1 MWYAA
6 PMNEFDGRK
15 IDRKALE
22 EIRIRAV
29 KRVEAGESPEVVIKA
44 LGLTRAR
51 IYEWIA
57 KYREGGIE
65 ALRRRKA
72 SGRPPKLS
80 GNALQKIYRMVVGKD
95 PRQLKFPFA
104 LWTRGMVRE
113 LIRRELDVRLSDVSV
128 GRLLHKLGLSPQ
140 RPVHRAYQ
148 QNQAL
153 VVDWM
158 AKDFPKIKK
167 MAKDAGADIFFGDE
181 DSVRSDYHSG
191 TTWAPK
197 GKTPVVVT
205 TGARFKVNVISA
217 ISPKGELRF
226 MATENNVN
234 AKVFC
239 EFLSCL
245 LADATAPVFLIVD
258 NHSVHRSAEVQKF
271 VSETEGKLKIFYLPP
286 YSPELNPDE
295 LVWNYLKNHHTGRM
309 SHSGKKEFHE
319 RVITIMQSLQLLK
332 DKVKGF
338 FRHPIIKYTEMFGD
352 LCTG

>member
-1 MWYAA
+1 
-6 PMNEFDGRK
+6 MNEFDGRK
-15 IDRKALE
+15 INRKALE
-22 EIRIRAV
+22 AIRIRAV

-44 LGLTRAR
+44 LGLTRPR

-65 ALRRRKA
+65 ALRSSQA
-72 SGRPPKLS
+72 SGRPPKLP
-80 GNALQKIYRMVVGKD
+80 GTALQKIYSLVVGRD

-104 LWTRGMVRE
+104 LWTRSMVRE
-113 LIRRELDVRLSDVSV
+113 LIRREFDVRLSDVSV

-140 RPVHRAYQ
+140 RPVRRAFQ
-148 QNQAL
+148 QNQPL

-158 AKDFPKIKK
+158 VQDFPEIKR
-167 MAKDAGADIFFGDE
+167 MALEAGADIFFGDE
-181 DSVRSDYHSG
+181 ASVRSDYHSG

-258 NHSVHRSAEVQKF
+258 NHPVHRSEEVQKF
-271 VSETEGKLKIFYLPP
+271 VTAAKGKLRLFYLPP

-309 SHSGKKEFHE
+309 SHGGKKEFHE
-319 RVITIMQSLQLLK
+319 RVITIMQSLQQLK
-332 DKVKGF
+332 DKVKSF